1 MANNTLK
8 KVDDN
13 IIGTIANTGLKPYTL
28 QSDKKPLE

>member
-13 IIGTIANTGLKPYTL
+13 IIGTIANLALNTGKNRNHGMPRG
-28 QSDKKPLE
+28 